1 MLAISNI
8 QQLMNVINVA
18 KSFQA
23 SGAVKKKTSTTSCAF
38 FGCRD
43 TAYKF
48 SSENYRHLSHVL
60 GGGPPIV
67 SDLYFIFPTRGLVTV
82 DD

>member
-1 MLAISNI
+1 M
-8 QQLMNVINVA
+8 V
-18 KSFQA
+18 SFA
-23 SGAVKKKTSTTSCAF
+23 PTNPNPNPNPNPTNRNPNPNPK
-38 FGCRD
+38 D
-43 TAYKF
+43 L
-48 SSENYRHLSHVL
+48 SSVL